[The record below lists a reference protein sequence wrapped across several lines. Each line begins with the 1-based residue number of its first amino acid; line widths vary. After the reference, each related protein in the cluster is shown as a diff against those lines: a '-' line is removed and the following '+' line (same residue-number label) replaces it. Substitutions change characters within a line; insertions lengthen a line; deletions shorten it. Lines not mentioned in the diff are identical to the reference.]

1 MGMIEFSEIMLFTT
15 KDGRKITYEQ
25 LLSDIYDNST
35 ESRETMR
42 TLIDQMASLIQCPA
56 DAVLLMEHI
65 AMLMDTRVKNDDLLV
80 KVASIVSRIVQRS
93 MDTNNKGDSDW
104 EIPEEEKKQ
113 LLAEAKEVVEKRIE
127 DAKVLS
133 KARLSLNDTG
143 EIKK

>member
-42 TLIDQMASLIQCPA
+42 TLIDQMASLIQSPA

-133 KARLSLNDTG
+133 KARLPLNDTG